1 MSDDRK
7 IQDDLLYPRDM
18 EAVGRVVLIVAGSIG
33 GTLLLLF
40 QIWMLLPSPHP

>member
-1 MSDDRK
+1 MSDDN
-7 IQDDLLYPRDM
+7 DHDPLMYPRDM
-18 EAVGRVVLIVAGSIG
+18 EIVGRVVLIVVGTIV